1 MKSNYKVA
9 IALVTG
15 APIGVVAIEGL
26 HAQAKP
32 PTYIVIPILKINDA
46 AAFKAGVVDKAT
58 PEALKAAGGEWIIRS
73 TKFIKVD
80 GNPPARLV
88 VLKFDSA
95 EKARAFLN
103 TPVQKEIN
111 AARIKSP
118 NSLEFIV
125 EGFSN

>member
-1 MKSNYKVA
+1 LTILVYLAESEKALRASN
-9 IALVTG
+9 
-15 APIGVVAIEGL
+15 
-26 HAQAKP
+26 
-32 PTYIVIPILKINDA
+32 
-46 AAFKAGVVDKAT
+46 
-58 PEALKAAGGEWIIRS
+58 IRS

-103 TPVQKEIN
+103 TPVQKEIT
-111 AARIKSP
+111 AARINP
-118 NSLEFIV
+118 TNSLEFIV